1 MIKTNEQGQKE
12 RHREKKKST
21 EKKESKK
28 VRNKAKKKERRKVK
42 KKEKKKEGKRTSE
55 SSLKMNGVPEL
66 KGIQLEGTIF
76 VTFTFVAFN
85 AMKTGV
91 TRAKTA

>member
-1 MIKTNEQGQKE
+1 
-12 RHREKKKST
+12 
-21 EKKESKK
+21 
-28 VRNKAKKKERRKVK
+28 
-42 KKEKKKEGKRTSE
+42 
-55 SSLKMNGVPEL
+55 MNGVPEL

-91 TRAKTA
+91 TRAKTAWMTSFKTPAGAEPVMMLKRFQETLYLIPPETVTLELLEEWGA